1 MRHGQYHLINEILV
15 NWYKKCNSA
24 SLFPDAHMLKEETMP
39 IKERLDKDDL
49 TSFTASN
56 GWLEQFKLAFGI
68 RETRITGEADDIPRI
83 GIIL

>member
-24 SLFPDAHMLKEETMP
+24 SLFPDAHMLKEETML

-56 GWLEQFKLAFGI
+56 G
-68 RETRITGEADDIPRI
+68 
-83 GIIL
+83 